1 MSDPRQGPISQF
13 AQASVLAHAQG
24 GYKSPGPAT
33 DVADR
38 MCDILRSAI
47 DVEHR
52 MAGRVHN
59 FADKVMGSQ
68 VSDVNP
74 TPTVSGPTTV
84 VQLLSD
90 LERAQANTQRALD
103 RFIDGGKM

>member
-1 MSDPRQGPISQF
+1 MSDRLQEQQVSQF
-13 AQASVLAHAQG
+13 ARAQQN
-24 GYKSPGPAT
+24 KSPGTT

-38 MCDILRSAI
+38 MCEILRGAI

-68 VSDVNP
+68 PSDVNP
-74 TPTVSGPTTV
+74 TPTVSGPATV
-84 VQLLSD
+84 VQLLAD
-90 LERAQANTQRALD
+90 LERAQSNTQRALD